1 MRINEQI
8 IRLKM
13 RWIINTFFLVLLIL
27 HSYCMKAQNIIIAD
41 SASCEVNETV
51 LISISIENSK
61 QFISFQFDMEIP
73 ANATFVENSLQLS
86 SRKAN
91 HTVTGNILEGNILR
105 ILAYSPDNSS
115 FLNNEGEVLSFR
127 ILVGNSTGKFPLS
140 FSNAV
145 IGDSLSTNILTDVQ
159 NGILT
164 IGPMGINEN
173 LNNGPIRDFRVFPN
187 PVNENSCIEFTL
199 KNPSSITILL
209 NDCLGRKLY
218 SEPLGEYSEGS
229 HRINL
234 PGEIYS
240 DILSGTMYHLGLEAN
255 TEKMSHAISYKKI
268 LK

>member
-8 IRLKM
+8 IRLNM
-13 RWIINTFFLVLLIL
+13 RWIINIFFLVLLIL

-41 SASCEVNETV
+41 SAACEVNETV

-73 ANATFVENSLQLS
+73 SNATFVENSLQLS

-115 FLNNEGEVLSFR
+115 FVNNEGEVLSFR

-159 NGILT
+159 NGVLT
-164 IGPMGINEN
+164 IGPLGINEN

-199 KNPSSITILL
+199 KNPSSVTFLL
-209 NDCLGRKLY
+209 NDCLGRNLF
-218 SEPLGEYSEGS
+218 SEQMGEYSEGLHKIS
-229 HRINL
+229 L
-234 PGEIYS
+234 PNEIYS
-240 DILSGTMYHLGLEAN
+240 TILSGNVYHLGIEVN
-255 TEKMSHAISYKKI
+255 TREIAHKI
-268 LK
+268 VYSKIFK